1 MRDISG
7 LRIMTLVMWKMFAL
21 LDKSALQYRTQV
33 RDASYECVMNERG
46 ERRGRDSSQ
55 LTVQTRVVITCPQSA
70 LFPTG
75 VVGRRMTS
83 LPHCSFHLLC

>member
-55 LTVQTRVVITCPQSA
+55 LTVQTHHPCGHHVPTVFPQESSVVA
-70 LFPTG
+70 
-75 VVGRRMTS
+75 
-83 LPHCSFHLLC
+83 